1 MLTAFMPPLLG
12 FVGFSGVG
20 KTTLLMRLL
29 PLLRARGLRIG
40 VLKHAHHDF
49 EIDTPGKD
57 SYELRKAGASE
68 TLVASAWRW
77 ALMVENTAGTEPDL
91 ETLLR
96 RMDIEALD
104 LILVEGFKHES
115 IAKIEVHRPALG
127 KPPLYPDDAAI
138 IALATDDMTPPSRAV
153 TLLDINN
160 VAQIAD
166 FVCARLSNSPQPT
179 STGDNS

>member
-1 MLTAFMPPLLG
+1 MLTADMPPLLG

-20 KTTLLMRLL
+20 KTTLLVQLL
-29 PLLRARGLRIG
+29 PMLRARGLRVG

-49 EIDTPGKD
+49 DIDTPGKD

-68 TLVASAWRW
+68 MLVASAWRW
-77 ALMVENTAGTEPDL
+77 ALMVENTSGAEPDL
-91 ETLLR
+91 DTLLR
-96 RMDIEALD
+96 RMDLAALD

-127 KPPLYPDDAAI
+127 KPLLYPEGAAI

-166 FVCARLSNSPQPT
+166 FVCARLDSLRQT
-179 STGDNS
+179 GTGDNS

>member
-1 MLTAFMPPLLG
+1 MLTPATPPLLG
-12 FVGFSGVG
+12 FVGYSGVG
-20 KTTLLMRLL
+20 KTTLLVQLL
-29 PLLRARGLRIG
+29 PLLRARGLRVG

-57 SYELRKAGASE
+57 SYELRKAGARE
-68 TLVASAWRW
+68 MLVASAWRW
-77 ALMVENTAGTEPDL
+77 ALMVDNDACGEPDL
-91 ETLLR
+91 HALLR
-96 RMDIEALD
+96 RMELAALD

-138 IALATDDMTPPSRAV
+138 IALATDDITPPSRAV

-166 FVCARLSNSPQPT
+166 FVCARLNSPQPT
-179 STGDNS
+179 CTGDNS

>member
-1 MLTAFMPPLLG
+1 VLTAFTPPLLG

-20 KTTLLMRLL
+20 KTTLLVRLL

-77 ALMVENTAGTEPDL
+77 ALMVENTAGAEPDL

-96 RMDIEALD
+96 RMDLAALD
-104 LILVEGFKHES
+104 LILLEGFKHES
-115 IAKIEVHRPALG
+115 IAKIEVYRPALR
-127 KPPLYPDDAAI
+127 KPLLYPDDAAI

-166 FVCARLSNSPQPT
+166 FVCARLNSLHQT
-179 STGDNS
+179 NKGVNS

>member
-1 MLTAFMPPLLG
+1 MLTAVTPPLLG
-12 FVGFSGVG
+12 FVGCSGAG
-20 KTTLLMRLL
+20 KTTLLVQLL

-57 SYELRKAGASE
+57 SYELRKAGANE
-68 TLVASAWRW
+68 MLVASAWRW
-77 ALMVENTAGTEPDL
+77 ALMMENTADAEPEL
-91 ETLLR
+91 ASLLR
-96 RMDIEALD
+96 RMDLAALD

-115 IAKIEVHRPALG
+115 IAKIEVYRPALG

-138 IALATDDMTPPSRAV
+138 IALATDDMTPTSRAV
-153 TLLDINN
+153 TLLDLNN

-166 FVCARLSNSPQPT
+166 FVCARLNSLQQT
-179 STGDNS
+179 STGDNL